1 MKDETKLVTAGR
13 HPENHFGAVNTPVFR
28 TTTILHP
35 TLDVLENQKQP
46 YTYGRTATAT
56 TAGLAEAICELEGGA
71 QTYLTPSGLSAV
83 TTAILSYC
91 GAGDH
96 ILMTDGSYA
105 PSRIFCAKTLKRFGV
120 ETTFYDPLV
129 SSSEIE
135 ALLRPNTKLVFLE
148 SPSSLTFEVQDLPA
162 ISSVCRPRGVVVI
175 ADNTWATPLY
185 FKPLAKGADVSVI
198 AATKYIGGHSDVSLG
213 TITANEAHA
222 AALRDT
228 HARLGMCASP
238 DDAYLAQRGL
248 RTMAVRMQRQCQTGL
263 ALADWLAQQ
272 PQVARIFHPAREGDP
287 GHGIWKR
294 DFTGAA
300 GLFGVE
306 LRPCSSEA
314 LAAMFDG
321 FKLFGMGFSWGGYE
335 SLIVTSHPQR
345 TASKFKANGPVLRIS
360 AGLENAEDLI
370 RDLAEGLKRLDV
382 S

>member
-13 HPENHFGAVNTPVFR
+13 HPEDHFGAVNTPVFR

-35 TLDVLENQKQP
+35 TLDILENQKQP
-46 YTYGRTATAT
+46 YTYGRKATAT
-56 TAGLAEAICELEGGA
+56 TAGLAEAICEIEGGA
-71 QTYLTPSGLSAV
+71 ETYLTPSGLSAV

-91 GAGDH
+91 SAGDH

-120 ETTFYDPLV
+120 EATFYDPLV
-129 SSSEIE
+129 GGEIE
-135 ALLRPNTKLVFLE
+135 SLLRPNTKLVFLE

-162 ISSVCRPRGVVVI
+162 IAAVCRPRGIVVI

-185 FKPLAKGADVSVI
+185 FKTLAKGADVSVI

-213 TITANEAHA
+213 TITANAAHA

-248 RTMAVRMQRQCQTGL
+248 RTMAVRMERHWQTGL
-263 ALADWLAQQ
+263 ALAAWLAQQ
-272 PQVARIFHPAREGDP
+272 PHVARVLHPARDGDP
-287 GHGIWKR
+287 GNEIWKR

-300 GLFGVE
+300 GLFGLE
-306 LRPCSSEA
+306 LKPCSSEA

-335 SLIVTSHPQR
+335 SLIVPSHPQR
-345 TASKFKANGPVLRIS
+345 AASKFKANGPVLRIS
-360 AGLENAEDLI
+360 AGLENVDDLI
-370 RDLAEGLKRLDV
+370 RDLSDGLKRM
-382 S
+382 SHS